1 MQLAALH
8 STPCAGYSTNGT
20 YTLRRNFKNSGS
32 SRFGWPISHAENIS
46 RGIEYETTGG
56 GPIIRICGSS
66 WQAEWSLSGTRQRE
80 AQDNRTASFTIQVI
94 APEEFDVC
102 EEFMK
107 KTLLVSLLVVSF
119 CSFSVAADESAKESK
134 AADRVQAAAEVLNE
148 IQGTPDKGIPQEVL
162 GSAECVAV
170 VPSMLKG
177 GFVFGAKYG
186 RGLASCR
193 TPKGWS
199 APAFFTVKGGSIGFQ
214 IGGQAVDLVML
225 IMNNDGMQHLLS
237 SKFALGADASVAAG
251 PVGRHAEGNTDWK
264 MRAQVL
270 TYSRA
275 RGIFAG
281 VTLNGAQIK
290 QDKDSTREAYGRMV
304 PFRTSLT
311 GEIDPPASANA
322 FLSALAKWAQEA
334 AK

>member
-1 MQLAALH
+1 
-8 STPCAGYSTNGT
+8 
-20 YTLRRNFKNSGS
+20 
-32 SRFGWPISHAENIS
+32 
-46 RGIEYETTGG
+46 
-56 GPIIRICGSS
+56 
-66 WQAEWSLSGTRQRE
+66 
-80 AQDNRTASFTIQVI
+80 
-94 APEEFDVC
+94 
-102 EEFMK
+102 MK
-107 KTLLVSLLVVSF
+107 KFLLVSALVVSL
-119 CSFSVAADESAKESK
+119 CSLSIAADESAKETK
-134 AADRVQAAAEVLNE
+134 AAERAQAAAEVLDQ
-148 IQGTPDKGIPQEVL
+148 IQGAPDSGIPQEVL

-177 GFVFGAKYG
+177 GFVVGAKYG

-199 APAFFTVKGGSIGFQ
+199 APAFFTVKGGSFGFQ

-225 IMNNDGMQHLLS
+225 VMNNDGMQHLLS

-281 VTLNGAQIK
+281 ITLNGAEIK
-290 QDKDSTREAYGRMV
+290 QDKDSTREMYGRMV

-311 GEIDPPASANA
+311 GEIDPPAGANA
-322 FLSALAKWAQEA
+322 FLSSLAKWAQEA

>member
-1 MQLAALH
+1 
-8 STPCAGYSTNGT
+8 
-20 YTLRRNFKNSGS
+20 
-32 SRFGWPISHAENIS
+32 
-46 RGIEYETTGG
+46 
-56 GPIIRICGSS
+56 
-66 WQAEWSLSGTRQRE
+66 
-80 AQDNRTASFTIQVI
+80 
-94 APEEFDVC
+94 
-102 EEFMK
+102 MK
-107 KTLLVSLLVVSF
+107 KVLVVCLLVASLCSLVL
-119 CSFSVAADESAKESK
+119 AADESTKATK
-134 AADRVQAAAEVLNE
+134 AADRAQAAAEVLNE
-148 IQGTPDKGIPQEVL
+148 IQGAPDNRIPQEVL

-199 APAFFTVKGGSIGFQ
+199 APAFFIIKGGSFGLQ

-237 SKFALGADASVAAG
+237 SKFELGADASVAAG

-275 RGIFAG
+275 RGVFAG
-281 VTLNGAQIK
+281 LTLNGAQIK
-290 QDKDSTREAYGRMV
+290 QDKDSTREFYGRMV

-311 GEIDPPASANA
+311 GEIDSPAAANV
-322 FLSALAKWAQEA
+322 FLSSLSKWAQEA